1 MKKGDHDCM
10 LSADTSDKYLV
21 QRQGQIDIHV
31 GVGWNWSIWK
41 ILHITYYCKG
51 WLRSVYMF

>member
-1 MKKGDHDCM
+1 M

-31 GVGWNWSIWK
+31 GVG
-41 ILHITYYCKG
+41 
-51 WLRSVYMF
+51 